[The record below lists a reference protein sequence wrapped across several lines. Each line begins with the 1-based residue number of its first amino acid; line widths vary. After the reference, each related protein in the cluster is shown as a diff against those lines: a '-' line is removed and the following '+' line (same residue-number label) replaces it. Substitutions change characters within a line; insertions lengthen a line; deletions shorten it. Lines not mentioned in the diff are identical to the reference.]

1 MQQSSEVKARPRI
14 GRTLTT
20 LAAALLCA
28 TVLSQP
34 NPAYAGPHGGEAAVK
49 STKSATMKSTTVE
62 APAAATAVETSTP
75 ASPMWPSV
83 GKIWLTERGGAQ
95 HSRCDGQNPSVLRP
109 GFNFA

>member
-1 MQQSSEVKARPRI
+1 
-14 GRTLTT
+14 
-20 LAAALLCA
+20 
-28 TVLSQP
+28 
-34 NPAYAGPHGGEAAVK
+34 VK
-49 STKSATMKSTTVE
+49 STKSATTKSATMKSATMKSATMKSATMKSATMKSAAVE

-75 ASPMWPSV
+75 ASPMWPGV